1 MATEQQ
7 QSYLVISTHFD
18 REPDLAAVSL
28 VVANNAL
35 AAGSDVLIWLTSD
48 AVELAKK
55 GEARRVQP
63 PSFSN
68 LGELLDK
75 YIGAGGRIGVC
86 PPCAKTHGVTDDN
99 LIANAAWMGAPA
111 LLSEMQSRRTLSF

>member
-1 MATEQQ
+1 MADAQK

-35 AAGSDVLIWLTSD
+35 SSGSDVLVWLTGD

-55 GEARRVQP
+55 NEARRVQP
-63 PSFSN
+63 ASFSN
-68 LGELLDK
+68 LDELLDK
-75 YIGAGGRIGVC
+75 FIEAGGRLGVC
-86 PPCAKTHGVTDDN
+86 PPCAKTHGVTDEN
-99 LIANAAWMGAPA
+99 LVGNATWMGAPA
-111 LLSEMQSRRTLSF
+111 LLSEMRSRQTLSF

>member
-1 MATEQQ
+1 MADERKK
-7 QSYLVISTHFD
+7 SYLVISTHFD

-35 AAGSDVLIWLTSD
+35 STGSDVLLWLTND

-55 GEARRVQP
+55 GEATRVQP

-99 LIANAAWMGAPA
+99 LIANATWMGAPA
-111 LLSEMQSRRTLSF
+111 LLAETQNRQTLTF

>member
-1 MATEQQ
+1 MADEQKK
-7 QSYLVISTHFD
+7 YLVISTHFD

-35 AAGSDVLIWLTSD
+35 SSGSDVLIWLTHD

-55 GEARRVQP
+55 NEAKRVQP

-86 PPCAKTHGVTDDN
+86 PPCAKTHGVTDEN
-99 LIANAAWMGAPA
+99 LVANATWMGAPA
-111 LLSEMQSRRTLSF
+111 LLSELQSRQTLSF